1 MHKLQDSQ
9 LWPDWD
15 DFFFIF
21 KDVYILYREAQ
32 YGQIKGSQM
41 QKKKKDGMSLLQK
54 RKRHLV
60 DLKSYV
66 NAQGQVVTKV
76 WLIILQIL
84 PEFSKQ

>member
-1 MHKLQDSQ
+1 MI
-9 LWPDWD
+9 
-15 DFFFIF
+15 FFF

-41 QKKKKDGMSLLQK
+41 QKKNPKDGMSHLQK

-60 DLKSYV
+60 NLKSYV